1 MNLKLKKAY
10 ITEKPI
16 LANLLE
22 LYAYDF
28 TEHCDFDIGD
38 DGFYGYKDL
47 SLYWTDSDKFPYLI
61 YCDGKIAG
69 FVLVQKR
76 SSVSENNE
84 VWDIA
89 EFFIM
94 KKYKRK
100 GLGTKVASKIWSKFP
115 GQWQVRVLVENKIA
129 SAFWLK
135 AIRNFISTEPKSCDL
150 MLKGESWRVYCFKS
164 EDIIVSKYISKDY
177 SYNL

>member
-1 MNLKLKKAY
+1 MNLEIKKAFAN
-10 ITEKPI
+10 EKSI

-47 SLYWTDSDKFPYLI
+47 PSYWTDGDKFPYLI

-76 SSVSENNE
+76 LSVSENNE

-89 EFFIM
+89 EFFIL

-100 GLGTKVASKIWSKFP
+100 GLGTKVAAEIWGNFP

-129 SAFWLK
+129 VAFWLK
-135 AIRNFISTEPKSCDL
+135 AIKNFIVSEPKSCDVI
-150 MLKGESWRVYCFKS
+150 LKGKNWKVYSFESRNG
-164 EDIIVSKYISKDY
+164 DQ
-177 SYNL
+177 NG